1 VKLVLRANNI
11 KKGFA
16 DVDKGLVLNS
26 IDLSVKPRESI
37 AIVGKSGSGK
47 STFLQICGL
56 LDTPSSGNI
65 TVDGVDCAK
74 LSDDEKTLIRRNKI
88 GFVYQF
94 HHLLS
99 EFSVMENLV
108 IPQLI
113 CGIDEENA
121 RQKAKDFL
129 EKFTLINK
137 KDSFIHQLSGGER
150 QRVAII
156 RSIINDP
163 KLILADEPTGN
174 LDNANAQVAFD
185 LLQNVLLHSNAAMVI
200 ATHSMEI
207 AKMCS
212 RVMSLENGVLNEIEI
227 KK

>member
-1 VKLVLRANNI
+1 MKLVLRANNI

-16 DVDKGLVLNS
+16 DVDKGLVLNG
-26 IDLSVKPRESI
+26 IDLSVKPKESV

-56 LDTPSSGNI
+56 LDAPSSGSI
-65 TVDGVDCAK
+65 TIDGVDSAK
-74 LSDDEKTLIRRNKI
+74 LSDDNKTLIRRNKI

-99 EFSVMENLV
+99 EFSAIENLI

-113 CGIDEENA
+113 CGTDEIKA
-121 RQKAKDFL
+121 VQKATDFL
-129 EKFTLINK
+129 EKFDLYSK
-137 KDSFIHQLSGGER
+137 KNSFVHQLSGGER
-150 QRVAII
+150 QRIAII

-185 LLQNVLLHSNAAMVI
+185 LLQNVLLHSNAAMLI

-212 RVMSLENGVLNEIEI
+212 RVLSMENGLLNEIEI

>member
-1 VKLVLRANNI
+1 MKLVLRANNI

-174 LDNANAQVAFD
+174 LDNTNAQVAFD
-185 LLQNVLLHSNAAMVI
+185 LLQNVLLHSNTAMVI

>member
-16 DVDKGLVLNS
+16 DVDKGLVLNG
-26 IDLSVKPRESI
+26 IDLSVKPQESI

-65 TVDGVDCAK
+65 TIDGVDCAK

-113 CGIDEENA
+113 RGIDEENA

-174 LDNANAQVAFD
+174 LDNTNAQVAFD
-185 LLQNVLLHSNAAMVI
+185 LLQNVLFHSNAAMVI

>member
-1 VKLVLRANNI
+1 MKLVLRANNI

-16 DVDKGLVLNS
+16 DVDKGLVLNGV
-26 IDLSVKPRESI
+26 DLSVKTHESV

-56 LDTPSSGNI
+56 LDNPSSGSI
-65 TVDGVDCAK
+65 TIDGVDSAK
-74 LSDDEKTLIRRNKI
+74 LSDDRKTLIRRNKI
-88 GFVYQF
+88 GFIYQF

-113 CGIDEENA
+113 CGTDETSA
-121 RQKAKDFL
+121 RQKAIDFL
-129 EKFTLINK
+129 EKFGLINK
-137 KDSFIHQLSGGER
+137 KNSFIHQLSGGER

-156 RSIINDP
+156 RSIINNP

-200 ATHSMEI
+200 ATHSIEI

-212 RVMSLENGVLNEIEI
+212 RVMLLENGLLNEIEI

>member
-1 VKLVLRANNI
+1 MKLVLRANNI

>member
-1 VKLVLRANNI
+1 MKLVLRANNI

-16 DVDKGLVLNS
+16 DVDKGLVLNG
-26 IDLSVKPRESI
+26 IDLSVKPQESI

-65 TVDGVDCAK
+65 TIDGVDCAK

-113 CGIDEENA
+113 RGIDEENA

-174 LDNANAQVAFD
+174 LDNTNAQVAFD
-185 LLQNVLLHSNAAMVI
+185 LLQNVLFHSNAAMVI

>member
-1 VKLVLRANNI
+1 VNLVLKTNNI

-16 DVDKGLVLNS
+16 DVDKGLVLKG
-26 IDLSVKPRESI
+26 IDLFVKPQESI

-47 STFLQICGL
+47 STLLQICGL
-56 LDTPSSGNI
+56 LDTPSSGHI
-65 TVDGVDCAK
+65 TIDGTDSRK

-99 EFSVMENLV
+99 EFSVIENLV

-113 CGIDEENA
+113 CDAHEEEA
-121 RQKAKDFL
+121 RQKATDFL
-129 EKFTLINK
+129 QKFDLVSK
-137 KDSFIHQLSGGER
+137 KDSFIHQLSGGEK

-156 RSIINDP
+156 RSVVNNP

-174 LDNANAQVAFD
+174 LDNTNAQIAFD

-212 RVMSLENGVLNEIEI
+212 RVMLLENGILNEIEI